1 MKDVLADAIKS
12 HYNNKDYTEVVRDA
26 LLCMATEIRK
36 KSDLADD
43 DGVDLINKA
52 FSEKN
57 PLIKINKLSTTTEK
71 NKQAGIRDLSKGLIE
86 YFRNPMSH
94 SKQTYSK
101 RIADAILVLLDDVIL
116 DEIMDSRSINSIED
130 WFLEISNDLFP
141 NTERYA
147 TNLVT
152 TIPENKRLDL
162 SVLLYQN
169 RDKLTKSKDKVI
181 NELLKNLKPEEFKEY
196 CEVIEKDL
204 FGKIDEN
211 QIISLL
217 KFITEAI
224 WTNFSE
230 LTKTKL
236 EDLILENTKTLEIVD
251 YEDFNEGYIHYEN
264 GTILVNC
271 LHILNLFSN
280 KMDII
285 DILFEKYIDCNEPTQ
300 IFITDN
306 YINIMIND
314 NVDIKESFVDYII
327 ERLKYRNK
335 PYWYDRIRKIIQ
347 NLTKD
352 SKWYMRLHTAFNVD
366 IEEMPFKIEADDL
379 PFKNSEKVGD

>member
-264 GTILVNC
+264 GTILVNY

-379 PFKNSEKVGD
+379 PF

>member
-130 WFLEISNDLFP
+130 WFLEIFNDLFP

-366 IEEMPFKIEADDL
+366 IEEMPFKIEVDDL
-379 PFKNSEKVGD
+379 PF

>member
-285 DILFEKYIDCNEPTQ
+285 DILVEKYIDCNEPTQ

-379 PFKNSEKVGD
+379 PF

>member
-285 DILFEKYIDCNEPTQ
+285 DILFEKYVDCNEPTQ

-366 IEEMPFKIEADDL
+366 IEEMPFKIEVDDL
-379 PFKNSEKVGD
+379 PF

>member
-12 HYNNKDYTEVVRDA
+12 HYNNKDYNELVRDA

-130 WFLEISNDLFP
+130 WFLEIFNDLFP

-366 IEEMPFKIEADDL
+366 IEEMPFKIEVDDL
-379 PFKNSEKVGD
+379 PF

>member
-86 YFRNPMSH
+86 YFRNPMSN

-379 PFKNSEKVGD
+379 PF

>member
-224 WTNFSE
+224 STNFSE

-379 PFKNSEKVGD
+379 PF

>member
-26 LLCMATEIRK
+26 LLCIATEIRK

-366 IEEMPFKIEADDL
+366 IEEMPFKIEVDDL
-379 PFKNSEKVGD
+379 PF

>member
-1 MKDVLADAIKS
+1 MENMKDVLSDAVKS

-26 LLCMATEIRK
+26 LLCMTTEIRK
-36 KSDLADD
+36 KSNLTDD

-57 PLIKINKLSTTTEK
+57 PLIKINKLSNTTEK

-94 SKQTYSK
+94 SKQIYSK
-101 RIADAILVLLDDVIL
+101 RIADAILVLLDDIIL
-116 DEIMDSRSINSIED
+116 DEIIDSKSINNTED
-130 WFLEISNDLFP
+130 WFLEISNELFP

-147 TNLVT
+147 TSLVS

-162 SVLLYQN
+162 SVMLYQN

-230 LTKTKL
+230 LTRTKL
-236 EDLILENTKTLEIVD
+236 EDLILENTKTLEIGN
-251 YEDFNEGYIHYEN
+251 YNDFNEGYIHYEN

-280 KMDII
+280 KIDII
-285 DILFEKYIDCNEPTQ
+285 NILFEKYIDCNETTQ

-306 YINIMIND
+306 YISIMINE
-314 NVDIKESFVDYII
+314 NVDIREDFIDYII

-335 PYWYDRIRKIIQ
+335 PYWYDKIRKTIQ
-347 NLTKD
+347 NLPKD
-352 SKWYMRLHTAFNVD
+352 SKWYMRLHTAFNIDV
-366 IEEMPFKIEADDL
+366 EEKPFKIESDNL
-379 PFKNSEKVGD
+379 PF

>member
-12 HYNNKDYTEVVRDA
+12 HYNNKDYSEVVRDA

-116 DEIMDSRSINSIED
+116 DEIIDSRSINSIED

-264 GTILVNC
+264 GTILVKC

-280 KMDII
+280 KM
-285 DILFEKYIDCNEPTQ
+285 YIVSTLYFQ
-300 IFITDN
+300 I
-306 YINIMIND
+306 
-314 NVDIKESFVDYII
+314 
-327 ERLKYRNK
+327 
-335 PYWYDRIRKIIQ
+335 
-347 NLTKD
+347 
-352 SKWYMRLHTAFNVD
+352 KW
-366 IEEMPFKIEADDL
+366 I
-379 PFKNSEKVGD
+379 

>member
-1 MKDVLADAIKS
+1 MKDLLADAIKS

-26 LLCMATEIRK
+26 LLCMTTEIRR
-36 KSDLADD
+36 KSNLTDD

-57 PLIKINKLSTTTEK
+57 PLIKINKLATTTDK
-71 NKQAGIRDLSKGLIE
+71 NKQSGIRDLSKGLIE

-101 RIADAILVLLDDVIL
+101 RVADAILVLLDDIIL
-116 DEIMDSRSINSIED
+116 DEIIDSKSVNSTED
-130 WFLEISNDLFP
+130 WFLEISNELFP

-147 TNLVT
+147 INLVS

-162 SVLLYQN
+162 SVMLYQN
-169 RDKLTKSKDKVI
+169 RDKLTKSKDKII
-181 NELLKNLKPEEFKEY
+181 NELLKNLKSEEFKEY

-204 FGKIDEN
+204 FGKINET

-230 LTKTKL
+230 LTKAKL
-236 EDLILENTKTLEIVD
+236 EDLILENTRLLEIND
-251 YEDFNEGYIHYEN
+251 YEDYIEGYIHSEE
-264 GTILVNC
+264 GTLLTNC
-271 LHILNLFSN
+271 LHILDLFSN
-280 KMDII
+280 KMEII
-285 DILFEKYIDCNEPTQ
+285 DVLFEKYIDCNESTRN
-300 IFITDN
+300 FITNN

-314 NVDIKESFVDYII
+314 NININENFVDYII
-327 ERLKYRNK
+327 KRLEYRNK
-335 PYWYDRIRKIIQ
+335 PYWYDNIRKIIQ
-347 NLTKD
+347 NLAKN
-352 SKWYMRLHTAFNVD
+352 SKWYIRLHTAFNIDV
-366 IEEMPFKIEADDL
+366 EKTTFKIEETDDL
-379 PFKNSEKVGD
+379 PF

>member
-1 MKDVLADAIKS
+1 MKEILSDAIKS

-26 LLCMATEIRK
+26 LLCMTTEIRK
-36 KSDLADD
+36 KSNLTDD

-101 RIADAILVLLDDVIL
+101 RIADAILVLLDEVVL
-116 DEIMDSRSINSIED
+116 NEIIDSKSINSLED
-130 WFLEISNDLFP
+130 WFFEISNDFFP

-147 TNLVT
+147 IRLVS

-162 SVLLYQN
+162 SIMLYKN

-181 NELLKNLKPEEFKEY
+181 NELMKSLKKEEFKEY
-196 CEVIEKDL
+196 CETIENDL

-211 QIISLL
+211 EIILLL
-217 KFITEAI
+217 KFITEEI
-224 WTNFSE
+224 WNIFSE

-236 EDLILENTKTLEIVD
+236 EDLILENTKTLEIID
-251 YEDFNEGYIHYEN
+251 YEDYMEGYIHSEI
-264 GTILVNC
+264 GTLLIYCTN
-271 LHILNLFSN
+271 IFDLFSN
-280 KMDII
+280 KDEII
-285 DILFEKYIDCNEPTQ
+285 DILFKKFINCNEATQ
-300 IFITDN
+300 NYITDN
-306 YINIMIND
+306 FINLMINEKND
-314 NVDIKESFVDYII
+314 FNCIFYDYVIK
-327 ERLKYRNK
+327 RLQYRNK
-335 PYWYDRIRKIIQ
+335 PYWYDCIRNILKQIPKENEWYIKLHMYF
-347 NLTKD
+347 NL
-352 SKWYMRLHTAFNVD
+352 
-366 IEEMPFKIEADDL
+366 EESEDKFVADVNTEDL
-379 PFKNSEKVGD
+379 PF

>member
-57 PLIKINKLSTTTEK
+57 PLIKINKLSTTTKK

-347 NLTKD
+347 NLTKY
-352 SKWYMRLHTAFNVD
+352 SKWYMRLHTAINVY

-379 PFKNSEKVGD
+379 PF

>member
-217 KFITEAI
+217 KFIAEAI

-379 PFKNSEKVGD
+379 PF

>member
-251 YEDFNEGYIHYEN
+251 YQDFNEGYIHYEN

-366 IEEMPFKIEADDL
+366 IEEMPFKIEVDDL
-379 PFKNSEKVGD
+379 PF

>member
-352 SKWYMRLHTAFNVD
+352 SKWHMRLHTAFNVD

-379 PFKNSEKVGD
+379 PF

>member
-12 HYNNKDYTEVVRDA
+12 HYNNKYYTEVVRDA

-379 PFKNSEKVGD
+379 PF

>member
-1 MKDVLADAIKS
+1 MKNVLADAIKS

-36 KSDLADD
+36 KSNLADD

-379 PFKNSEKVGD
+379 PF

>member
-181 NELLKNLKPEEFKEY
+181 NELLKNFKPEEFKEY

-379 PFKNSEKVGD
+379 PF

>member
-181 NELLKNLKPEEFKEY
+181 NELLKNLRPEEFKEY

-264 GTILVNC
+264 GTILVNW

-379 PFKNSEKVGD
+379 PF

>member
-352 SKWYMRLHTAFNVD
+352 SMRLHTAFNVD

-379 PFKNSEKVGD
+379 PF

>member
-130 WFLEISNDLFP
+130 WFLEIFNDLFP

-379 PFKNSEKVGD
+379 PF

>member
-36 KSDLADD
+36 KSNLTDD

-116 DEIMDSRSINSIED
+116 DEIIDSRSINSIED
-130 WFLEISNDLFP
+130 WFLEISNELFP

-162 SVLLYQN
+162 SVMLYQN
-169 RDKLTKSKDKVI
+169 RDKLTKPKDKVI

-204 FGKIDEN
+204 FGKIDEE

-236 EDLILENTKTLEIVD
+236 EDLILENTKTLEIID

-271 LHILNLFSN
+271 LHILDLFSN

-285 DILFEKYIDCNEPTQ
+285 NILFEKYIDCNEQTQ

-306 YINIMIND
+306 YINVMIND
-314 NVDIKESFVDYII
+314 NVDIKESFVDYLI
-327 ERLKYRNK
+327 ERLKYKNK
-335 PYWYDRIRKIIQ
+335 PYWYDKIRKIIR
-347 NLTKD
+347 NLSKD
-352 SKWYMRLHTAFNVD
+352 SKWYIRLHTPFNVD
-366 IEEMPFKIEADDL
+366 IEEMSFKIEADDL
-379 PFKNSEKVGD
+379 PF

>member
-352 SKWYMRLHTAFNVD
+352 SKWYMRLHTTFNVD

-379 PFKNSEKVGD
+379 PF

>member
-181 NELLKNLKPEEFKEY
+181 NELLKNLRPEEFKEY

-379 PFKNSEKVGD
+379 PF

>member
-285 DILFEKYIDCNEPTQ
+285 DILFEKYVDCNEPTQ

-352 SKWYMRLHTAFNVD
+352 SKLYMRLHTAFNVD
-366 IEEMPFKIEADDL
+366 IEEMPFKIEVDDL
-379 PFKNSEKVGD
+379 PF

>member
-94 SKQTYSK
+94 SKQTYSE

-352 SKWYMRLHTAFNVD
+352 SKWYMALHTAFNVD
-366 IEEMPFKIEADDL
+366 IEEMPFKIEVDDL
-379 PFKNSEKVGD
+379 PF

>member
-335 PYWYDRIRKIIQ
+335 PYWYDRIRKIIK

-379 PFKNSEKVGD
+379 PF

>member
-236 EDLILENTKTLEIVD
+236 EDLILENNKTLEIVD

-379 PFKNSEKVGD
+379 PF